1 MLCSLSTKLDQKTL
15 DTVRD
20 LEKEL
25 DKTLLAFSCYPVKP
39 DEISKE
45 QLDRIRKVEK
55 ELGLS
60 LVAVTKQ

>member
-25 DKTLLAFSCYPVKP
+25 DKTLLAFSCYPANP
-39 DEISKE
+39 ADISQE
-45 QLDRIRKVEK
+45 QLARIQKVEK
-55 ELGLS
+55 DLGIS
-60 LVAVTKQ
+60 LVAITKQ